1 MESDRHWVLV
11 VQESVTLRI
20 AVICAV
26 LDIREI
32 EILNDT
38 NTITPPLWKEVIVV
52 LYSLAF
58 TIFRSCFSKIVPHVL
73 LPLLLNF
80 VNREHNYEKRTS
92 GWLKAYS
99 EKSFRPWIKILEEFY
114 ATVLT
119 KDGADYK
126 LDGFYVMVTAVDWY
140 LIEKEYKR
148 LIILEEVV
156 KIWNEFLTKKLDI
169 FACILL
175 LVIAWL
181 SHFNRLQF
189 SLALIR
195 LTFEK
200 FRRAYLSQIAL
211 IIMLLPIKILLIQL
225 IPSSVGFS
233 EFRKAVFHDTTLYV
247 SLHVCKRHI

>member
-1 MESDRHWVLV
+1 MFCIFFQIHSQLSAQKWVLQLFSTLELQICLLSLVFCLESDRHWVLV
-11 VQESVTLRI
+11 AQESVTIRI

-38 NTITPPLWKEVIVV
+38 NKITPPLWKEVIVV
-52 LYSLAF
+52 LYSSAF
-58 TIFRSCFSKIVPHVL
+58 TIFRSCFSKIFPHVL

-126 LDGFYVMVTAVDWY
+126 LDGFYVMVTVVDWY
-140 LIEKEYKR
+140 LIEKE
-148 LIILEEVV
+148 
-156 KIWNEFLTKKLDI
+156 
-169 FACILL
+169 
-175 LVIAWL
+175 
-181 SHFNRLQF
+181 
-189 SLALIR
+189 
-195 LTFEK
+195 
-200 FRRAYLSQIAL
+200 
-211 IIMLLPIKILLIQL
+211 
-225 IPSSVGFS
+225 
-233 EFRKAVFHDTTLYV
+233 
-247 SLHVCKRHI
+247 